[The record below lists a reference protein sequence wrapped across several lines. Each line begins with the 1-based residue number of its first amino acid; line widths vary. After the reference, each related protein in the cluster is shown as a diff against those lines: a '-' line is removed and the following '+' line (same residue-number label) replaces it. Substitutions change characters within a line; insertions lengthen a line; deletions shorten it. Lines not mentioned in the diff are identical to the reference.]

1 MGGGADGGLRRR
13 PSVER
18 LLSLST
24 ELAESRE
31 ASRTKS
37 VHPHGARRAAILAAH
52 PDIPTLFRTYP
63 LSAAYTVALV
73 AAQLGLAVALP
84 AALPTW
90 AWLAV
95 SYVVGANI
103 DHALWVL
110 IHDATHNL
118 VFTSA
123 LGNRV
128 VLLVANLPH
137 VFPSA
142 MMFRYYHILHH
153 VELNKSE
160 RDPDVPTEWEAR
172 LVGNSPARK
181 TIWLAL
187 FFIVQAVRT
196 ACYTYR
202 VPRRA
207 ELGWIAANWIT
218 SGAVAAAVVA
228 VSGWKA
234 LAYLLLASASS
245 VGLHPL
251 GARWIQE
258 HYPTQPFQATYSY
271 YGVANRVAFNIGYHV
286 EHHDFPSV
294 PWVDLPRLKVLAAE
308 HYDGL
313 FSYGSYSELLW
324 DFIFERRW
332 SLTAR
337 LEAERS
343 VAQGGGVQEP
353 FPAPVAAP
361 AVGGR

>member
-1 MGGGADGGLRRR
+1 MGRGADGGLRPP

-18 LLSLST
+18 LLALST
-24 ELAESRE
+24 ELADPPE
-31 ASRTKS
+31 ASRSKS
-37 VHPHGARRAAILAAH
+37 AHPHGARRAQILAAH
-52 PDIPTLFRTYP
+52 PDIQTLFRIYP
-63 LSAAYTVALV
+63 TSALYALLLV
-73 AAQLGLAVALP
+73 AAQMGLAVALP
-84 AALPTW
+84 RLLPAW
-90 AWLAV
+90 GWLAV
-95 SYVVGANI
+95 SYCVGANI

-118 VFTSA
+118 VFASGV
-123 LGNRV
+123 GNRA
-128 VLLVANLPH
+128 VLLLCNIPH

-142 MMFRYYHILHH
+142 MLFRYYHILHH
-153 VELNKSE
+153 VELNKAE

-172 LVGNSPARK
+172 LVGNSPVRK
-181 TIWLAL
+181 TVWLAL
-187 FFIVQAVRT
+187 FFVVQAVRT

-207 ELGWIAANWIT
+207 ELGWIAANWVT
-218 SGAVAAAVVA
+218 SGVAAVAVVA
-228 VSGWKA
+228 AGGWSA
-234 LAYLLLASASS
+234 LAYLVVASAASI
-245 VGLHPL
+245 GLHPL

-271 YGVANRVAFNIGYHV
+271 YGVANWVAFNIGYHV

-294 PWVDLPRLKVLAAE
+294 PWVDLPVLKRLAAE

-337 LEAERS
+337 LEAEKN
-343 VAQGGGVQEP
+343 AAGGGGAPAP
-353 FPAPVAAP
+353 FPAPVTADVKAQ
-361 AVGGR
+361 